1 MAYHNTTNLSG
12 GELKDSI
19 KKAQTQNEAVME
31 IFKMNT
37 SMSPS
42 QVWKC
47 YGAVKAPLT
56 SIRRS
61 ITNLTKEGY
70 LKKTIVQRHG
80 VFGRLES
87 VYTLLTTNK

>member
-1 MAYHNTTNLSG
+1 MTYHNTTNLSG
-12 GELKDSI
+12 DDLKDST

-31 IFKMNT
+31 IFRMNT

-47 YGAVKAPLT
+47 YGTVKAPLT

-61 ITNLTKEGY
+61 ITNLTKDGY
-70 LKKTIVQRHG
+70 LKKTVIQRHG
-80 VFGRLES
+80 VFGKPEY
-87 VYTLLTTNK
+87 VYTLKN